1 MSKQKL
7 QKLIQ
12 QMAGKKKKKVKKP
25 DPRAE
30 ALKGRKY
37 FSKGSGENDMA
48 KHCLLYTS
56 PRPRDRQ
63 RLLEVENIFLKVLE
77 KMIWLNKLKETIT
90 EVIFQE
96 ILVE

>member
-25 DPRAE
+25 DARTE

-37 FSKGSGENDMA
+37 FSKGSGESSMVKEAQRNYNGSYVSGDLGGVKVGNKSYA
-48 KHCLLYTS
+48 KYYS
-56 PRPRDRQ
+56 NPG
-63 RLLEVENIFLKVLE
+63 F
-77 KMIWLNKLKETIT
+77 KMGKI
-90 EVIFQE
+90 
-96 ILVE
+96 